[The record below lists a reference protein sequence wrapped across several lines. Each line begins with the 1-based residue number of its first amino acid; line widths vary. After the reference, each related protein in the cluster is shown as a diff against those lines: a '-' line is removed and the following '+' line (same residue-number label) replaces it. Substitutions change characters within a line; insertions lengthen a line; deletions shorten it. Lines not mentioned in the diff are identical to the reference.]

1 MTDEAPTSPG
11 EEEVRRLLVD
21 ARHSEP
27 MPADVAVRM
36 DRVLEGLAEEPARV
50 APVAQL
56 AVRRRRTA
64 ALLVAAAAVVV
75 VGIGINQVLQPAAD
89 EASTAA
95 RESAGSEGDGTTAD
109 LDEESA
115 PQDGAEAEINGGGAT
130 FDRRDLVELTSSDFA
145 DDVRSF
151 RVDALYGALAAQ
163 NDRAPGKALRQ
174 ACRTD
179 AWGAGTFVPVRYD
192 GQPAVVVF
200 RRPQGD
206 TQVADL
212 FLCGGTEPE
221 RSVTLPAP

>member
-21 ARHSEP
+21 ARHTEA
-27 MPADVAVRM
+27 MPADVAARM

-50 APVAQL
+50 APVTQL

-64 ALLVAAAAVVV
+64 ALLVAAAAVVA
-75 VGIGINQVLQPAAD
+75 VGFGINQVLQPAAD

-95 RESAGSEGDGTTAD
+95 RESAGSEGNGVSPD
-109 LDEESA
+109 LGEERA
-115 PQDGAEAEINGGGAT
+115 PQDEDEPAGEGLEGA
-130 FDRRDLVELTSSDFA
+130 FDTRDLVELRSSDFA
-145 DDVRSF
+145 DDVRSA
-151 RVDALYGALAAQ
+151 REQMVQDSVSAYADRSAA
-163 NDRAPGKALRQ
+163 KALRQ

-192 GQPAVVVF
+192 GRPAVVVF

-221 RSVTLPAP
+221 RSITLPAP